1 MLLSNEQ
8 TKRSSWEYFLL
19 RAAREISLSEAQYEK
34 INDRYSQLEKIL
46 SARLRIWTPLMRTRL
61 SGSLTLKALV
71 RRKF

>member
-34 INDRYSQLEKIL
+34 INDRYSQLEK
-46 SARLRIWTPLMRTRL
+46 SSRLPTIRCSLRL
-61 SGSLTLKALV
+61 IFSFRAQCG
-71 RRKF
+71 

>member
-46 SARLRIWTPLMRTRL
+46 SASDNPLL
-61 SGSLTLKALV
+61 AEAHIFVQG
-71 RRKF
+71 

>member
-46 SARLRIWTPLMRTRL
+46 SASDNPSKTLFNRL
-61 SGSLTLKALV
+61 
-71 RRKF
+71 

>member
-34 INDRYSQLEKIL
+34 TMTATPNWKKS
-46 SARLRIWTPLMRTRL
+46 SRLLTIRCSLRL
-61 SGSLTLKALV
+61 ISSFRAQCG
-71 RRKF
+71 